1 MSGSGNLPPDLIKVV
16 AERLD
21 PKEFVILRAVYPS
34 ALAGEYNAQTRPPL
48 LISFSDAESLFWSM
62 SRVEEVYRAPLPIA
76 PSLSGLGLLCY
87 QGWMAIAQEGQLKLF
102 NPISCIIIELPGS
115 EKLCPVYKFA
125 LSSNPSVSDEY
136 VIFVHVQPDTFA
148 FYDPRKRA
156 WTTET
161 YRPKSQI
168 MDLIHFKG
176 RFVAL
181 DENRR
186 VITFNPQDNF
196 NIQENQVIPNVK
208 GSTTPHLVE
217 CSGSLLVVWHKNDRF
232 SWDSK
237 TEFRVY
243 KVDLDERAS
252 TEEKSL
258 GSASVFLSSGCSFS
272 VEFNAQ
278 SRLPEIRPNRIYC
291 VDFFRHWD
299 RKILSYNMEDR
310 RIETH
315 PELMPLVAGTVST
328 PRWIQPTF

>member
-1 MSGSGNLPPDLIKVV
+1 MSGSGNLLPDLIKVV

-21 PKEFVILRAVYPS
+21 AKEFVILRAACPS
-34 ALAGEYNAQTRPPL
+34 DLAGEYKAQTRAPW
-48 LISFSDAESLFWSM
+48 LISFTETESLFWSM
-62 SRVEEVYRAPLPIA
+62 TRVEEVYRAPLPIA
-76 PSLSGLGLLCY
+76 PWPSRLGLLCY
-87 QGWMAIAQEGQLKLF
+87 QGWMAIAQDGQLKLF

-115 EKLCPVYKFA
+115 EKLCPVHKFA

-136 VIFVHVQPDTFA
+136 VIFAHVQPATFA
-148 FYDPRKRA
+148 FYHPRKRA

-161 YRPKSQI
+161 YYPKSQI

-181 DENRR
+181 DESRR

-258 GSASVFLSSGCSFS
+258 GTASIFLSNGCSFS
-272 VEFNAQ
+272 AEFNAQ
-278 SRLPEIRPNRIYC
+278 SRLPEIKPNHIYC
-291 VDFFRHWD
+291 VDFFPLWD
-299 RKILSYNMEDR
+299 CKILSYNMEDG
-310 RIETH
+310 RIEPH
-315 PELMPLVAGTVST
+315 PELMPRQAGST